1 MQKLFIWAG
10 TLLASVVGLQASTLL
25 QLSLNDM
32 IQQSTAIVRGKAQ
45 RSYSDRRGSVIFTHY
60 QVQVTSTFKGTAG
73 TTVDLA
79 VMGGVANGSRQIF
92 AGAPELVDGQ
102 DYVFFLWTGKSGL
115 TQIIG
120 FSQGL
125 FRAASNSSG
134 QVILM
139 RAAATEPML
148 NAAGQPVTDSD
159 YQISL
164 SSLRSRIQSVLMGA
178 GQ

>member
-1 MQKLFIWAG
+1 
-10 TLLASVVGLQASTLL
+10 
-25 QLSLNDM
+25 
-32 IQQSTAIVRGKAQ
+32 
-45 RSYSDRRGSVIFTHY
+45 
-60 QVQVTSTFKGTAG
+60 VQVTSTFKGTAG